1 MQFIYPSFLWALL
14 ALAIPIII
22 HLFHFRRFKKVY
34 FTNVRFLKEVKEE
47 TSARSKLRNLLV
59 LLMRLLAL
67 AFLVFA
73 FAQPF
78 LPQDTAVKQGQKAVS
93 VYVDNS
99 FSMEALSEDVPLLEK
114 AKQRARAIVSAY
126 AEEDRFQILTNSF
139 EGRRQRLLSKEDAL
153 TMIDEIAIRPAVRD
167 LGNVLNRQ
175 QQVLESSN
183 LENQVAYQI
192 SDFQRNISD
201 GLSEWRDTSVE
212 VNLIPLQSVQENNIS
227 IDSAWFES
235 PVQVLNQT
243 NPLIVKVRN
252 LGNEAAENIR
262 LSINYGGQNKPI
274 GTLTIPAGESI
285 IDTAQITILKTGWQE
300 AELLITDYPIQFDDR
315 YFFAFKVAE
324 QVEMLAIND
333 NTPNRYLSAA
343 FANSSY
349 IKVDNQS
356 SQALD
361 YSSFDDYQLIVL
373 NDLTSISSGL
383 SFELNQYVSN
393 GGNVMLFPAATANT
407 GTYNNFLNSFPAN
420 ELRAYEQ
427 QIRAVGSINTD
438 EFIFNDVFENNNSN
452 LKLPVSQAN
461 YRLSD
466 FGSRKQENL
475 LTYRDGNAYLVKY
488 QVGKGNLYLCAA
500 PLNEQVNDLVR
511 NGEIF
516 VPMIFKMAL
525 SSGETPQIAYKIGQ
539 DEVLEADH
547 RISQTEQVYKLN
559 GPSGEF
565 IPEQRVVRSKVVLG
579 VNNQVQEAGFYN
591 LYLDPKEIL
600 HQYAFNYDR
609 KESNLS
615 YYNETDL
622 ANLVGDRINIIRA
635 SAKADF
641 EQLIGERSQ
650 GRVFWRWCLILA
662 LVFLGL
668 EVLLLRLWKE
678 A

>member
-114 AKQRARAIVSAY
+114 AKQRAREIVSAY
-126 AEEDRFQILTNSF
+126 AEEDRFQILTNDF
-139 EGRRQRLLSKEDAL
+139 EGRHQRLLSKEDAM
-153 TMIDEIAIRPAVRD
+153 TMIDEVSIRPAVRD
-167 LGNVLNRQ
+167 LNRVLNRQ

-183 LENQVAYQI
+183 LENQVVYQI
-192 SDFQRNISD
+192 SDFQRNITKN
-201 GLSEWRDTSVE
+201 LATWQDTSVE

-243 NPLIVKVRN
+243 NPLLIKIRN

-274 GTLTIPAGESI
+274 GTLNIPAGESI
-285 IDTAQITILKTGWQE
+285 IDTAKITILKTGWQT
-300 AELLITDYPIQFDDR
+300 AELVITDYPIQFDDH
-315 YFFAFKVAE
+315 YFFTFKVAE
-324 QVEMLAIND
+324 QVKLLSINEGS
-333 NTPNRYLSAA
+333 PNRYLSAA

-349 IKVDNQS
+349 IKIDNQS

-373 NDLTSISSGL
+373 NDLSSISSGL

-393 GGNVMLFPAATANT
+393 GGNVMVFPSATANT
-407 GTYNNFLNSFPAN
+407 GSYNNFLNSFPAN

-427 QIRAVGSINTD
+427 QVRAVGAINTD
-438 EFIFNDVFENNNSN
+438 EFIFNDVFENNNAN

-466 FGSRKQENL
+466 FGSRKQETL
-475 LTYRDGNAYLVKY
+475 LSYRDGNAYLVKY
-488 QVGKGNLYLCAA
+488 QMGKGNLYLCAA
-500 PLNEQVNDLVR
+500 PLNEQINDLVR

-547 RISQTEQVYKLN
+547 RVSQTEQVYKLN
-559 GPSGEF
+559 GPTREF

-579 VNNQVQEAGFYN
+579 VNNQAREAGFYQ
-591 LYLDPKEIL
+591 LYLDADEIL

-615 YYNETDL
+615 YYNEADL
-622 ANLVGDRINIIRA
+622 VNLVGDNINIIRA
-635 SAKADF
+635 SAKANF

-662 LVFLGL
+662 LLFLAL
-668 EVLLLRLWKE
+668 EVLLLRIWKV